1 MAPKLFGLELVDL
14 VPESWERTTH
24 VAIGEV
30 RDDDSIDMLLLLD
43 GGTLRYVATLDAQDP
58 IGIVPAPEPFRFLA
72 RFTREV
78 LATNTPAEVHLGR
91 IAKPA
96 VRCSLHDS
104 LALAEAKMVEYGS
117 HYVVVCDDGGTP
129 RGIIGIMD
137 LARYE
142 DARQA
147 ANVLFRIAGREVR
160 S

>member
-1 MAPKLFGLELVDL
+1 MQCAHFMQHPVTSASIEDTAAYAARLMNETKAGAVVVVDPSGRLAGLVTERDL
-14 VPESWERTTH
+14 V
-24 VAIGEV
+24 
-30 RDDDSIDMLLLLD
+30 
-43 GGTLRYVATLDAQDP
+43 
-58 IGIVPAPEPFRFLA
+58 
-72 RFTREV
+72 REV

-96 VRCSLHDS
+96 VRCGLHDS

>member
-1 MAPKLFGLELVDL
+1 MQHPVTSASIEDTAAYAARLMNETKAGAVVVVDPSGRLAGLVTERDL
-14 VPESWERTTH
+14 V
-24 VAIGEV
+24 
-30 RDDDSIDMLLLLD
+30 
-43 GGTLRYVATLDAQDP
+43 
-58 IGIVPAPEPFRFLA
+58 
-72 RFTREV
+72 REV

>member
-1 MAPKLFGLELVDL
+1 MQCAHFMQHPVTTAAIEDTASYAARLMADTRGGAVVVVDATGRLVGLVTERDL
-14 VPESWERTTH
+14 V
-24 VAIGEV
+24 
-30 RDDDSIDMLLLLD
+30 
-43 GGTLRYVATLDAQDP
+43 
-58 IGIVPAPEPFRFLA
+58 
-72 RFTREV
+72 REV
-78 LATNTPAEVHLGR
+78 LAKDAPTDVHLSR

-96 VRCSLHDS
+96 VRCGMHDS
-104 LALAEAKMVEYGS
+104 LAVAEAKMVEYGS

-129 RGIIGIMD
+129 RGIIGLMD